1 MSFIARRRAQPRFQE
16 NERVV
21 LKHAQ
26 GKARSDVD
34 LRLSEGQ
41 RFLAHV
47 A

>member
-1 MSFIARRRAQPRFQE
+1 MSFIVRGRAQPRFQE

-26 GKARSDVD
+26 GNARSDVD
-34 LRLSEGQ
+34 LRLSEGHH
-41 RFLAHV
+41 FLAHV